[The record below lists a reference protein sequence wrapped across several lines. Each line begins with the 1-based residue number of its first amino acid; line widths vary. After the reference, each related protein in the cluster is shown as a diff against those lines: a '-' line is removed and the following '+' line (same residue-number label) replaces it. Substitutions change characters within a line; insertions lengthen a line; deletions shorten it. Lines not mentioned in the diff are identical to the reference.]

1 MSSTKV
7 GRPTKSVKEDLIK
20 ARIDSDLKEK
30 LELCAAKLG
39 CSKSEI
45 VRLGI
50 ENIFKQLN
58 GEIEKWGL

>member
-7 GRPTKSVKEDLIK
+7 GRPTESVKEELIK
-20 ARIDSDLKEK
+20 ARVDSDLKEK
-30 LELCAAKLG
+30 LEFCATKLG

-50 ENIFKQLN
+50 ENVFKQLN
-58 GEIEKWGL
+58 GELDK

>member
-7 GRPTKSVKEDLIK
+7 GRPTESVKEELVK
-20 ARIDSDLKEK
+20 ARVDSDLKEK
-30 LELCAAKLG
+30 LEFYLAKRG

-50 ENIFKQLN
+50 ENVFK
-58 GEIEKWGL
+58 

>member
-7 GRPTKSVKEDLIK
+7 GRPTESVKEELIK
-20 ARIDSDLKEK
+20 ARVDSDLKEK
-30 LELCAAKLG
+30 LEFCAAKQG

-50 ENIFKQLN
+50 ENVFKQLN
-58 GEIEKWGL
+58 GEMDR

>member
-7 GRPTKSVKEDLIK
+7 GRPTESVKEELIK
-20 ARIDSDLKEK
+20 ARVDSDLKEK
-30 LELCAAKLG
+30 LEFCAAKRG

-50 ENIFKQLN
+50 ENVFKQLN
-58 GEIEKWGL
+58 GETDK

>member
-7 GRPTKSVKEDLIK
+7 GRPTESVKEELIK
-20 ARIDSDLKEK
+20 ARVDSDLKEK
-30 LELCAAKLG
+30 LGFCAAKLG

-50 ENIFKQLN
+50 ENVFKQLN
-58 GEIEKWGL
+58 GEMNK